1 VTSCRFRS
9 AGSGGLGYN
18 LGGCISRG
26 GLNLHRCHSH
36 RVSVG
41 SLTAFIIPQ
50 DLFIN
55 LQQPFTH
62 LTICCGGIPAGDP
75 AHIKIMRLKNIIRV
89 NLTNGIFQQTD
100 R

>member
-1 VTSCRFRS
+1 MD
-9 AGSGGLGYN
+9 
-18 LGGCISRG
+18 
-26 GLNLHRCHSH
+26 LHRCHSH

-89 NLTNGIFQQTD
+89 NLTNGIF
-100 R
+100 